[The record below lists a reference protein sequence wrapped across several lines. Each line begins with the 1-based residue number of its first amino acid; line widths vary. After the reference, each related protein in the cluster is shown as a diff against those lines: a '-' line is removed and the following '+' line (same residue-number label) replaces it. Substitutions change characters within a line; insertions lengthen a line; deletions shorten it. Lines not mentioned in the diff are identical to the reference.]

1 MFKFEL
7 QPVLALKEKLED
19 NKKRE
24 LGLANTK
31 HEQLV
36 DERSTLMTLHNEAY
50 NEIRQQCDGGLNISN
65 LKQFN
70 YYTARLNKQIE
81 KKELEIVKAKR
92 IVSEKRNELLEAVK
106 QRKIL
111 ENLKEIKLEQFKG
124 EEVKAQN
131 QIVDEIVS
139 YKYGAVKRSEQ

>member
-31 HEQLV
+31 HEKLI
-36 DERSTLMTLHNEAY
+36 DEKSSLMSLHNEAY
-50 NEIRQQCDGGLNISN
+50 GEIRKQYGTQLNMN
-65 LKQFN
+65 DLKQLN
-70 YYTARLNKQIE
+70 YYTSRLNKQIE
-81 KKELEIVKAKR
+81 TKEIEIVQAEQEVHK
-92 IVSEKRNELLEAVK
+92 KRNELLEAVK

-111 ENLKEIKLEQFKG
+111 ENLREIKLEQFKG
-124 EEVKAQN
+124 EEVKAEN

-139 YKYGAVKRSEQ
+139 YKYGTVKRSEQ

>member
-36 DERSTLMTLHNEAY
+36 DEKSILAALHNEAY
-50 NEIRQQCDGGLNISN
+50 NEIRRQCDGGLNISS

-81 KKELEIVKAKR
+81 KKELEIVKAKKE
-92 IVSEKRNELLEAVK
+92 VNEKRDELLEAVK

-111 ENLKEIKLEQFKG
+111 ENLKEIRFEQFKD
-124 EEVKAQN
+124 EEVRAEN

>member
-1 MFKFEL
+1 MFRFEL

-31 HEQLV
+31 QEKLV
-36 DERSTLMTLHNEAY
+36 REKNTLISLHNEAY
-50 NEIRQQCDGGLNISN
+50 DEIRKQYTEGINVSD

-70 YYTARLNKQIE
+70 YYTAHLNKQIE
-81 KKELEIVKAKR
+81 KKELEIVKATKE
-92 IVSEKRNELLEAVK
+92 VQEKRNELLEAVK

-111 ENLKEIKLEQFKG
+111 ENLKEIKFEQFKD
-124 EEVKAQN
+124 EEIKAEN

>member
-19 NKKRE
+19 HKKRE
-24 LGLANTK
+24 LGIANTK
-31 HEQLV
+31 QEKLV
-36 DERSTLMTLHNEAY
+36 NEKALLMSLHDGAY
-50 NEIRQQCDGGLNISN
+50 DEIRKQNAEKIDVNT

-70 YYTARLNKQIE
+70 YYTAHLNKVIE
-81 KKELEIVKAKR
+81 KKDLEIVKATQE
-92 IVSEKRNELLEAVK
+92 VHEKRNELLEAVK

-111 ENLKEIKLEQFKG
+111 ENLKEIKFEQFRD
-124 EEVKAQN
+124 EELKAEN

-139 YKYGAVKRSEQ
+139 YKYGAVKRSE

>member
-1 MFKFEL
+1 MFRFEL

-31 HEQLV
+31 HEKLIYEK
-36 DERSTLMTLHNEAY
+36 DALNSLHDKAY
-50 NEIRQQCDGGLNISN
+50 DEIRSQCNTSININS
-65 LKQFN
+65 LRQFN
-70 YYTARLNKQIE
+70 HYTAHLHHQMKQKDI
-81 KKELEIVKAKR
+81 EIVKAAKE
-92 IVSEKRNELLEAVK
+92 VEEKRNELLEAVK

-111 ENLKEIKLEQFKG
+111 DNLKEIKFEQFRD
-124 EEVKAQN
+124 EEVKAEN